1 MSKVNYPGRV
11 SDLSSQSDQAQSKL
25 FSGIQI
31 VGLMFVSMFVTSW
44 AMGLILSPW
53 MMTWPYQVFSAL
65 VYIVL
70 SIYLT
75 DKIGEMDDYSDFKD
89 EVCAPQ
95 FNYLQLMGVLNG
107 WYLGPFLNF
116 VLILPQGP
124 GILISAVLGITV
136 RLLSAVIIALTC
148 DEYQIHRALPERG
161 MLINL
166 LSGVIIASF
175 LNMFFQ
181 WPLLSACITGAS
193 IFTFCN
199 LLIFDVSL
207 LTSKK
212 VSTASACSLIFMD
225 LVNLLVDFIQLG
237 LALSEDPKQVNAN
250 AFVGVMAVVCMPL
263 VYFCYRESAETNNRL
278 GMS

>member
-1 MSKVNYPGRV
+1 
-11 SDLSSQSDQAQSKL
+11 
-25 FSGIQI
+25 
-31 VGLMFVSMFVTSW
+31 
-44 AMGLILSPW
+44 
-53 MMTWPYQVFSAL
+53 
-65 VYIVL
+65 L

-75 DKIGEMDDYSDFKD
+75 DEIDGYSKYLRGYG

-107 WYLGPFLNF
+107 WYLGPLLNL
-116 VLILPQGP
+116 VWMLPQGP

-136 RLLSAVIIALTC
+136 CLLSAVIIALTC
-148 DEYQIHRALPERG
+148 DEDQIHRALPERG

-212 VSTASACSLIFMD
+212 VSTASACS
-225 LVNLLVDFIQLG
+225 
-237 LALSEDPKQVNAN
+237 
-250 AFVGVMAVVCMPL
+250 FVLHG
-263 VYFCYRESAETNNRL
+263 F
-278 GMS
+278 G